1 MLRMF
6 CDLPPEEPA
15 SVNALGKSPFPEREW
30 LWGASRGDRTLAV
43 TELGTDWVLT
53 AFDAGSVLEGG

>member
-1 MLRMF
+1 MTLR
-6 CDLPPEEPA
+6 
-15 SVNALGKSPFPEREW
+15 SIT
-30 LWGASRGDRTLAV
+30 GDRTLAV